1 MPANPNPISILAHQ
15 GGWDE
20 ILIIIGPLAVIV
32 WVVALVRH
40 RMRRDGEA
48 DAGSAGGPATGADAE
63 AGTSADAA
71 AS

>member
-40 RMRRDGEA
+40 RMRREGEP
-48 DAGSAGGPATGADAE
+48 DTGSASGADAE
-63 AGTSADAA
+63 AGTSADAT

>member
-1 MPANPNPISILAHQ
+1 MIANSILAHQ

-20 ILIIIGPLAVIV
+20 ILIIIGPLAAIV

-40 RMRRDGEA
+40 RVRRE
-48 DAGSAGGPATGADAE
+48 TDAE
-63 AGTSADAA
+63 AEAEAGSGADAA

>member
-1 MPANPNPISILAHQ
+1 MIANSILAHQ

-20 ILIIIGPLAVIV
+20 ILIIIGPLALIV

-40 RMRRDGEA
+40 RMRRD
-48 DAGSAGGPATGADAE
+48 ADAE
-63 AGTSADAA
+63 ASSGADTA

>member
-1 MPANPNPISILAHQ
+1 MIANPILAHQ

-40 RMRRDGEA
+40 RMRRETD
-48 DAGSAGGPATGADAE
+48 ADAE
-63 AGTSADAA
+63 VETEASSGADAA

>member
-1 MPANPNPISILAHQ
+1 MIANPILAHQ

-40 RMRRDGEA
+40 RTRRA
-48 DAGSAGGPATGADAE
+48 AE
-63 AGTSADAA
+63 ADAA
-71 AS
+71 AEAEAGSSADVTAS

>member
-1 MPANPNPISILAHQ
+1 MIANSILAHQ

-40 RMRRDGEA
+40 RMRREA
-48 DAGSAGGPATGADAE
+48 DAGPEPEPE
-63 AGTSADAA
+63 ASSADTAPT
-71 AS
+71 ASP

>member
-1 MPANPNPISILAHQ
+1 MIANSILAHQ

-40 RMRRDGEA
+40 RIRREA
-48 DAGSAGGPATGADAE
+48 NAEAGSGADA
-63 AGTSADAA
+63 TS
-71 AS
+71 S

>member
-1 MPANPNPISILAHQ
+1 MPANPNPISTLAHQ

-40 RMRRDGEA
+40 RMRRDAES
-48 DAGSAGGPATGADAE
+48 DAGPATGADAE

>member
-1 MPANPNPISILAHQ
+1 MSANAIFAHQ

-40 RMRRDGEA
+40 RMRRET
-48 DAGSAGGPATGADAE
+48 DAGAEVDAE
-63 AGTSADAA
+63 AGSGVDAP

>member
-1 MPANPNPISILAHQ
+1 MIANSILAHQ

-40 RMRRDGEA
+40 RMRREA
-48 DAGSAGGPATGADAE
+48 KAGSGADA
-63 AGTSADAA
+63 
-71 AS
+71 ASS